1 MRKIKKIVLVIIV
14 AVLCCSCTKTTE
26 EINQAGTDSA
36 QGDEIVNLQ
45 EVIQNMKSEQ
55 TTPTST
61 PTPAPTEEP
70 IQINEDDIKSLLK
83 REYSAI

>member
-45 EVIQNMKSEQ
+45 EVIQNMKSDNTHIHANTCSNGRTDSDQ
-55 TTPTST
+55 
-61 PTPAPTEEP
+61 
-70 IQINEDDIKSLLK
+70 
-83 REYSAI
+83 